1 MKFPRR
7 WTNHCAELL
16 RAFNNKGVQYLLIG
30 SMAKSFHCSELD
42 AVDDMDLMVNSTQE
56 NVRKVLSVLRS
67 VPHAVDPAEL
77 TLDLERKLVEEGK
90 HMLLFTNQHDP
101 HGDVHI
107 LTPPKEDFS
116 FLEAAERSTEELI
129 RGLDI
134 RVQVASLRDLEMLDS
149 LRKRAQRPE
158 SEGAHTAP
166 GPNSQNPGAAGDIGR

>member
-7 WTNHCAELL
+7 WTNHCADLL
-16 RAFNNKGVQYLLIG
+16 RAFNNEGVQYLLIG

-90 HMLLFTNQHDP
+90 YMRLFTNQHDP

-158 SEGAHTAP
+158 SEEAHGTR
-166 GPNSQNPGAAGDIGR
+166 S